1 MTPSQLR
8 EHLPSLREI
17 FPSHIQMEWSSQEYL
32 RSAKD
37 LNRRL
42 LTALDRWD
50 GKVSWLVGE
59 DDIPL

>member
-1 MTPSQLR
+1 
-8 EHLPSLREI
+8 
-17 FPSHIQMEWSSQEYL
+17 MEWSSQEYL

-37 LNRRL
+37 LDRRL
-42 LTALDRWD
+42 RATLDRCD

>member
-1 MTPSQLR
+1 MREWFPTP
-8 EHLPSLREI
+8 I
-17 FPSHIQMEWSSQEYL
+17 IQEWSNEEYQ
-32 RSAKD
+32 RGAKD
-37 LNRRL
+37 LDKRL